1 MTPKRTQIRA
11 AVASAIASRFNTVKP
26 YRTFLQPDQLP
37 GACVYIVTG
46 TPEIDHES
54 RYDYDAVMVVEMAV
68 HGFGDLD
75 AELDALEQHVN
86 ADLEADVT
94 LGGVIEGMTRAG
106 FDSDQSD
113 EDAIMSLSLMFQ
125 INYDEE

>member
-1 MTPKRTQIRA
+1 MTAKRTQIRA
-11 AVASAIASRFNTVKP
+11 AVASAIASRFTTVKP

-46 TPEIDHES
+46 TPEIDHEG

-68 HGFGDLD
+68 YGSGDLD
-75 AELDALEQHVN
+75 AELDTLEEQVN
-86 ADLEADVT
+86 ADLEADMT
-94 LGGVIEGMTRAG
+94 LGGLIEGITRAG
-106 FDSDQSD
+106 FDSDQDD

-125 INYDEE
+125 INYEE